1 MCQEPR
7 TETSHSDTASGPP
20 AGKNAVPFCLGCD
33 WKQKLHVTSVSILMV
48 QVIGCT
54 KALSIVS
61 EKTRPPPPGFINSA
75 SLVESNLL
83 RTSAYLEKARF
94 IQK

>member
-1 MCQEPR
+1 
-7 TETSHSDTASGPP
+7 
-20 AGKNAVPFCLGCD
+20 
-33 WKQKLHVTSVSILMV
+33 MV